1 MATTKAKK
9 DALQILE
16 AGYAAAQP
24 KNFLR
29 NFVKKNEIRLGKKRL
44 ILSDYEKKVGKK
56 YGVSRFLFTS
66 RKTFLNDE
74 NGILIQ
80 ISDEVNLNTHAMDII
95 KIFEQAEIGVKS

>member
-44 ILSDYEKKVGKK
+44 ILSDYEKIFVIAFGKAADSMAKAVSETLDISYGIVVIPQYSKSLLSNKKFKV
-56 YGVSRFLFTS
+56 L
-66 RKTFLNDE
+66 
-74 NGILIQ
+74 
-80 ISDEVNLNTHAMDII
+80 
-95 KIFEQAEIGVKS
+95 